1 MFRPTKKN
9 IAQRSSIS
17 RHQSRSHFQL
27 SPDDG
32 IDDDKSMNDD
42 SCDDTDE
49 IPIWVRGEQRWISGI
64 TDDTTCGQLVE
75 ALLRDDGMDVEQ
87 NDGLDQYVITE
98 RWRRVEQ
105 VLNSSTKVLKIW
117 VAWGAAQS
125 EVKYIIMYT
134 TKVISLNFILHMH
147 IPLIQI
153 QITVVQLTHTLQLR
167 LHRLGISKQF
177 LIKNQ

>member
-1 MFRPTKKN
+1 MLN
-9 IAQRSSIS
+9 VHSIS
-17 RHQSRSHFQL
+17 RHQPRSHFQL

-42 SCDDTDE
+42 SYDDTDE

-87 NDGLDQYVITE
+87 NDELDQYVITE

-117 VAWGAAQS
+117 IAWGAAQS
-125 EVKYIIMYT
+125 EVKYVYC
-134 TKVISLNFILHMH
+134 
-147 IPLIQI
+147 
-153 QITVVQLTHTLQLR
+153 THFTQR
-167 LHRLGISKQF
+167 
-177 LIKNQ
+177 N

>member
-1 MFRPTKKN
+1 MTRYSFSNYCRLPGAKITPY
-9 IAQRSSIS
+9 
-17 RHQSRSHFQL
+17 RHQPRSHFQQ

-32 IDDDKSMNDD
+32 IDEDKSANDD

-64 TDDTTCGQLVE
+64 TDETTCGQLVE

-105 VLNSSTKVLKIW
+105 VLNGSTKVLKIW
-117 VAWGAAQS
+117 IAWGAAQS
-125 EVKYIIMYT
+125 E
-134 TKVISLNFILHMH
+134 
-147 IPLIQI
+147 
-153 QITVVQLTHTLQLR
+153 
-167 LHRLGISKQF
+167 
-177 LIKNQ
+177 

>member
-1 MFRPTKKN
+1 MFRLK
-9 IAQRSSIS
+9 IVQHSSSIS
-17 RHQSRSHFQL
+17 RHQPRSHFQL

-32 IDDDKSMNDD
+32 IDDDKSTNDD
-42 SCDDTDE
+42 LFDDTDE

-75 ALLRDDGMDVEQ
+75 ALLRDDGVDVEQ

-117 VAWGAAQS
+117 IAWGATQS
-125 EVKYIIMYT
+125 EVKYILYVT
-134 TKVISLNFILHMH
+134 YLYRLSYSFSSLYFTYIL
-147 IPLIQI
+147 LSFKS
-153 QITVVQLTHTLQLR
+153 L
-167 LHRLGISKQF
+167 
-177 LIKNQ
+177 